1 MKRRTLIVST
11 VKLLHG
17 SDHIIKTP
25 QLSLGRK
32 HNDYGRGFYCTQIPE
47 MAREW
52 ACKNNADG
60 FVNEYSFNTKGLKV
74 INLFDGNYTVL
85 NWIGLLLKNRLF
97 TLQDEIA
104 IDARN
109 YVVENFALDLNGYD
123 VVIGYRADD
132 SFFSYAESFVSNTL
146 PLRSLNQALYLGKL
160 GMQTVL
166 ISEKAFSQIEF
177 INSESVDK
185 EEYYTK
191 FNDRDRNA
199 RSTYQKELKQKHS
212 YKDDIFVMDILREGI
227 KNDDPRI
234 QRIVFE

>member
-25 QLSLGRK
+25 QLGLGRK

-85 NWIGLLLKNRLF
+85 NWIGI
-97 TLQDEIA
+97 E
-104 IDARN
+104 
-109 YVVENFALDLNGYD
+109 LDLN
-123 VVIGYRADD
+123 
-132 SFFSYAESFVSNTL
+132 
-146 PLRSLNQALYLGKL
+146 SLTAKYYL
-160 GMQTVL
+160 
-166 ISEKAFSQIEF
+166 
-177 INSESVDK
+177 
-185 EEYYTK
+185 
-191 FNDRDRNA
+191 
-199 RSTYQKELKQKHS
+199 QKIQHMKKMNHLHG
-212 YKDDIFVMDILREGI
+212 IL
-227 KNDDPRI
+227 
-234 QRIVFE
+234 

>member
-1 MKRRTLIVST
+1 MACCPRKDRR
-11 VKLLHG
+11 
-17 SDHIIKTP
+17 
-25 QLSLGRK
+25 R
-32 HNDYGRGFYCTQIPE
+32 F
-47 MAREW
+47 
-52 ACKNNADG
+52 
-60 FVNEYSFNTKGLKV
+60 KV

-109 YVVENFALDLNGYD
+109 YVVENFALDLSGYD